1 MDIKLPRLGEGADSG
16 VVVNVL
22 VKEGDTIQA
31 EQPILELETE
41 KAVGTIPSPAAGTV
55 AKIYVKVGDKISAG
69 QPVLALTDGAGTTAP
84 AAQTPIASAPTAA
97 APARPVI
104 PPAVAPVAPS
114 VMPPA
119 AVPVHRAVPGVPIA
133 ASPTVRRLAA
143 DLGIDLTR
151 VPGSEPGGRVT
162 LADVR
167 AYIQQLQALAAG
179 QPAAM
184 PVGVAPVAP
193 VPTPESIDFS
203 QWGPIRKVAL
213 PPIRQTIARRLHESW
228 TSIPHVT
235 QFDEADGTA
244 LMGLLKQHKAAFEKQ
259 GVRLTMTPLLMKCVV
274 AVLKKHPVFNA
285 SLSLATQEL
294 VYKEYYHFGI
304 AVDTEQ
310 GLLVP
315 VVRNVDQKS
324 VLDLARELEQLA
336 EKARQRK
343 LTGEEMRGGSFTIS
357 NQGSIGSG
365 HYTPIINPPEV
376 AILGIGRGRAKPV
389 ARDADRVEVRT
400 MIPLALSYDHRVADG
415 AQAAR
420 FMVDLVAT
428 IEQVT
433 AATVGL

>member
-16 VVVNVL
+16 VVVNIL
-22 VKEGDTIQA
+22 VKEGDTVQA

-55 AKIYVKVGDKISAG
+55 TKIYVKVGDKISAG
-69 QPVLALTDGAGTTAP
+69 QPVLALADGAGATAAP
-84 AAQTPIASAPTAA
+84 AQAA
-97 APARPVI
+97 APAAPRAAAVERPTVV
-104 PPAVAPVAPS
+104 PAPMPVAPVAAPL
-114 VMPPA
+114 P
-119 AVPVHRAVPGVPIA
+119 AVPVHRVVPGVPIA

-151 VPGSEPGGRVT
+151 VPGSEPGGRIT
-162 LADVR
+162 LADLR
-167 AYIQQLQALAAG
+167 AYIQQLQALATT
-179 QPAAM
+179 PT
-184 PVGVAPVAP
+184 VAPVAP
-193 VPTPESIDFS
+193 APPTMPAPETIDFS
-203 QWGPIRKVAL
+203 QWGPVRKVAL

-228 TSIPHVT
+228 TTIPHVT

-244 LMGLLKQHKAAFEKQ
+244 LMARLKQHKAAFEQQ
-259 GVRLTMTPLLMKCVV
+259 GVRLTITPLLIKCVV

-294 VYKEYYHFGI
+294 VYKDYYHFGI

-324 VLDLARELEQLA
+324 VLELARELEQLA

-343 LTGEEMRGGSFTIS
+343 LTADEMRGGSFTIS
-357 NQGSIGSG
+357 NQGSIGSA

-376 AILGIGRGRAKPV
+376 AILGIGRGRPKPV
-389 ARDADRVEVRT
+389 VREADRIEVRT

-420 FMVDLVAT
+420 FMVDLVTT
-428 IEQVT
+428 IEQADV
-433 AATVGL
+433 AVLGL

>member
-1 MDIKLPRLGEGADSG
+1 MDVKLPRLGEGADSG

-22 VKEGDTIQA
+22 VKEGQTIQA

-55 AKIYVKVGDKISAG
+55 TKIYVKVGDKISAG
-69 QPVLALTDGAGTTAP
+69 QPVLALADGAGQ
-84 AAQTPIASAPTAA
+84 AAAA
-97 APARPVI
+97 APAATATPPVARPMA
-104 PPAVAPVAPS
+104 AVAPAP
-114 VMPPA
+114 VVPA
-119 AVPVHRAVPGVPIA
+119 AGAPPVGVVPRVVPGVPLA

-151 VPGSEPGGRVT
+151 VPGSEPGGRIT

-167 AYIQQLQALAAG
+167 AYIQHLQALALG
-179 QPAAM
+179 QTSAAPAA
-184 PVGVAPVAP
+184 PATVAALAAP
-193 VPTPESIDFS
+193 EGMDFS
-203 QWGPIRKVAL
+203 QWGPVRKVPLA
-213 PPIRQTIARRLHESW
+213 PIRQTIARRLHESW

-244 LMGLLKQHKAAFEKQ
+244 LLALLKAHKATMEKQ
-259 GVRLTMTPLLMKCVV
+259 GVRLTMTPLLMKCLV

-285 SLSLATQEL
+285 SISLATQEL
-294 VYKEYYHFGI
+294 IYKDYYHFGV

-315 VVRNVDQKS
+315 VVREVDRKS
-324 VLDLARELEQLA
+324 VLELARELEQLA

-343 LTGEEMRGGSFTIS
+343 LTAEEMRGGSFTIS

-376 AILGIGRGRAKPV
+376 AILGVGRGRPKPV
-389 ARDADRVEVRT
+389 ARDGERVEVRV
-400 MIPLALSYDHRVADG
+400 MIPLALSYDHRAADG

-420 FMVDLVAT
+420 FMVDLVAA
-428 IEQVT
+428 IEQVD
-433 AATVGL
+433 AAAVGL